1 MSYPKSGMDNKKS
14 SVDYEILGY
23 KIKLR
28 EDDQNSQVSPSE
40 VVALV
45 RSEADKISSKAPHLE
60 RGEVAL
66 LAALQ
71 LAQDKLTC
79 EHQYQTELNEL
90 KEKAGQALNL
100 IEEVTP
106 STM

>member
-1 MSYPKSGMDNKKS
+1 MSYPNGGMDNKTS

-45 RSEADKISSKAPHLE
+45 REEANKISEKAPHLE

-71 LAQDKLTC
+71 LAQEKLTC
-79 EHQYQTELNEL
+79 EHQYQSELNEL